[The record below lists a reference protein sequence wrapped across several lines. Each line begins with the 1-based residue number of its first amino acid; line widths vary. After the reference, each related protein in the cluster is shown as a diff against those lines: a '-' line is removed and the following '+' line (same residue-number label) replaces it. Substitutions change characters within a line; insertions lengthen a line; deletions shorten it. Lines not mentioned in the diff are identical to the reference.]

1 MHTLSKLLTPAEWL
15 LNHEKTTIIISY
27 GLSVLLWYVFVGFGI
42 LGSLFFGLF
51 TVHFV
56 GMALL
61 IPIGFLQALKQCLT
75 LLALNSAHKPYFAC
89 LSADWLRPPTPKT
102 RPPSLLPSH

>member
-61 IPIGFLQALKQCLT
+61 IPIGF
-75 LLALNSAHKPYFAC
+75 FASIKTM
-89 LSADWLRPPTPKT
+89 LDTSSTQLR
-102 RPPSLLPSH
+102 S